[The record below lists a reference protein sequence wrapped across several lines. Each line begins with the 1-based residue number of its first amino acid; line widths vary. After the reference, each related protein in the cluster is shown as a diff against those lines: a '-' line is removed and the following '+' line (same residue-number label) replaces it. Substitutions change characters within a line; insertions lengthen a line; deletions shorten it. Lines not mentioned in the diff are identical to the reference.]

1 MKFSKL
7 FLSLTLLSLLPQS
20 SFAQFTKGMNYA
32 VETGINFSGGDYTP
46 FWLVSNKQGLSSV
59 TKNNGYLRA
68 GIFRPMEE
76 DKRFSY
82 AFGLDLAGAY
92 NFTSSFIIQQAY
104 VDLKYSFLGLSI
116 GSKERN
122 GELKNRQLSS
132 GALTFSGNARPV
144 PQVRIGIPEY
154 WNIPGTKG
162 FFAIKGHVAYGM
174 FTDDNWQTDFVQ
186 NHNKYTEHV
195 LYHSKALYARIGNED
210 KFPLVFEGGLEMA
223 AQFGGN
229 SFSWSNGAYKKTDMP
244 NGLKDFFKVFI
255 PSGGDSNTPMGEQT
269 NIYGNH
275 LGSWNFSLSYK
286 FNTWKLRGYYEHF
299 FEDHSMMFGQ
309 YGWKDCL
316 VGAEITL
323 PENPFIGTFVYEYL
337 GTKDQSGPVYH
348 DTTSTIPDQISA
360 MDNYYNHGIY
370 TGWQH
375 WGMGI
380 GNPLIMSPIYN
391 KDGSIVFKSNRLKAH
406 HFGISGQPTQDI
418 NYRVLVSYSRNW
430 GTYSEPF
437 QDVVKNTSTLFE
449 VGYASHRIKGWNFT
463 ASFAFDRGKL
473 MGDNT
478 GGMITVR
485 KTGLFTK

>member
-7 FLSLTLLSLLPQS
+7 FLSLTLLSILPLS

-32 VETGINFSGGDYTP
+32 VETGVNFSGGDYTP

-68 GIFRPMEE
+68 GIFRPLEE

-92 NFTSSFIIQQAY
+92 NFSSSFIIQQAY
-104 VDLKYSFLGLSI
+104 VDLKYAFLGLSI

-122 GELKNRQLSS
+122 GELRNQQLSS

-154 WNIPGTKG
+154 WSIPGTKG
-162 FFAIKGHVAYGM
+162 FLAIKGHVAYGM
-174 FTDDNWQTDFVQ
+174 FTDDNWQVDFVK

-195 LYHSKALYARIGNED
+195 LYHSKALYAKIGNED

-229 SFSWSNGAYKKTDMP
+229 SYSWSNGGYQKTDMP

-255 PSGGDSNTPMGEQT
+255 PSGGGSNTPMGEQT

-316 VGAEITL
+316 AGAEITL
-323 PENPFIGTFVYEYL
+323 PKNPFIGTFVYEYL

-380 GNPLIMSPIYN
+380 GNPLAMSPIYN
-391 KDGSIVFKSNRLKAH
+391 KDGSIIFKSNRLKAH

-430 GTYSEPF
+430 GTYSTPF

-449 VGYASHRIKGWNFT
+449 VGYAPHQIKGWNFT
-463 ASFAFDRGKL
+463 ASFAFDRGDL